1 LHGRYFYLKASL
13 IIDCRNYIVLCSLIN
28 LGIWLFID
36 KIRNSYIKEKI
47 LDLSKFQ
54 GSIWLDGKMVDWQE
68 ANVHVLTH
76 TLHYGLGVFEGVRA
90 YNTPKGPSIFRLS
103 DHTDRLF
110 KSANVVN
117 MEIPYDKETINK
129 AHIDVVNLNKIEE
142 SYIRPMCFYGSEGMG
157 LRADNLKVHTM
168 VAAWEWPSY
177 MEPEAREN
185 GIKVKVSSYK
195 RQVRNP
201 VSSAKVNGNYVHSIV
216 ALNEALESGFDE
228 ALMMDAEDNVAEGSG
243 ENFFIVKNGELKTPD
258 LDASLDGITR
268 RTIIQ
273 IAEDMGMNVEIKK
286 IKLDEVLASDE
297 AFFTGTA
304 AEVVPINSIDNKVL
318 GNGSRGPITKKLQS
332 TYFDQVRGLRKENTT
347 WHTFVSE

>member
-1 LHGRYFYLKASL
+1 M
-13 IIDCRNYIVLCSLIN
+13 
-28 LGIWLFID
+28 
-36 KIRNSYIKEKI
+36 
-47 LDLSKFQ
+47 DLSKNQ
-54 GSIWLDGKMVDWQE
+54 GFIWLDGRMVDWRE

-76 TLHYGLGVFEGVRA
+76 TLHYGVGVFEGVRA
-90 YNTPKGPSIFRLS
+90 YNTPKGPSIFRLQ

-110 KSANVVN
+110 KSAGIVN
-117 MEIPYDKETINK
+117 MEIPYAKETINN
-129 AHIDVVNLNKIEE
+129 AHIDVVNLNNLEE

-201 VSSAKVNGNYVHSIV
+201 VASAKVNGNYVNSIV
-216 ALNEALESGFDE
+216 ALNEALEAGFDE
-228 ALMMDAEDNVAEGSG
+228 ALLLDEEENVAEGSG
-243 ENFFIVKNGELKTPD
+243 ENFFIVKNGILKTPD
-258 LDASLDGITR
+258 LEASLDGITR

-273 IAEDMGMNVEIKK
+273 LAKDMGMEVEIIK
-286 IKLDEVLASDE
+286 IKLHDVLESDE

-304 AEVVPINSIDNKVL
+304 AEVVPINSVNNESL
-318 GNGSRGPITKKLQS
+318 GNGSRGPLTEILQS
-332 TYFDQVRGLRKENTT
+332 TYFDQVRGLRDENSN
-347 WHTFVSE
+347 WHSYVR